1 MSDGRTGSPRILVV
15 HDRAELYLDLLHSRF
30 PEAAIGHCRA
40 ADSLAADLA
49 RHRPEVVLSYRSAGI
64 PGPVH
69 RLILECPSVAWIQA
83 AGAGIEHLLP
93 WDPARVTVTNAAGV
107 LSRFMAEYVVGAVL
121 MTNFGFPRYLKQQA
135 RADWRG
141 HPWSGV
147 EGKTLLIVG
156 LGRIGQ
162 ATAKLAAAAGL
173 RVTGVRRSDEPV
185 EGVAALFPPDRL
197 HDELAEA
204 DFVVLHVPHTA
215 ETRQLIDAAAL
226 ARMKPSAI
234 LINCAR
240 GAVVDEAAL
249 IDALRAGTIAG
260 AVLDVFEI
268 EPLPPENPLWTLDNV
283 VITPHVSDSVADWQ
297 NRLAAF
303 FCDNLD
309 RWRAGRPL
317 ENVVDPARGY

>member
-1 MSDGRTGSPRILVV
+1 MSNGRTNGPRILVV

-30 PEAAIGHCRA
+30 PDSAIGHCGA
-40 ADSLAADLA
+40 AETLAEHLA

-69 RLILECPSVAWIQA
+69 RRILECPSVVWIQA

-107 LSRFMAEYVVGAVL
+107 LSRFMAEYVLGAVL
-121 MTNFGFPRYLKQQA
+121 MTNFGFPRYLRQQA
-135 RADWRG
+135 RGDWRG

-147 EGKTLLIVG
+147 EGKTLLVVG
-156 LGRIGQ
+156 LGRIGR
-162 ATAKLAAAAGL
+162 ATAKLASAAGL
-173 RVTGVRRSDEPV
+173 RVTGVRRSGEPV

-197 HDELAEA
+197 HEALAEA

-215 ETRQLIDAAAL
+215 DTRRLIDAAAL

-249 IDALRAGTIAG
+249 IETLRSESIAG
-260 AVLDVFEI
+260 AVLDVFET
-268 EPLPPENPLWTLDNV
+268 EPLPAESPLWQMDNV

-297 NRLAAF
+297 RRLAAF

-309 RWRAGRPL
+309 RWRAGQPL
-317 ENVVDPARGY
+317 ENVIDPARGY